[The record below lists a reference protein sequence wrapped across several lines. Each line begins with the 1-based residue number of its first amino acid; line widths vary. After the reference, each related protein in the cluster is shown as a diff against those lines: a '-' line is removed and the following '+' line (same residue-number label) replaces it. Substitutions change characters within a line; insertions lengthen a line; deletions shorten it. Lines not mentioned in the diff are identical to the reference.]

1 MLFCREGVTSRFSSD
16 AVLET
21 EEDVKKAKVTRSRK
35 KLDNRLNELDEI
47 KESFSVNAKRL
58 DKDISAEEKDLAEME
73 EQMLSEENERKINE
87 IYRRIKATKSKI
99 DMLSVRRS
107 NYSACHNLLDMI
119 YANAK
124 EILNATDFAAEEI
137 AKAKVLLN
145 IGKLKQVV
153 SDPDKAIAILKRM
166 DKDVKEIA
174 TKTTVI
180 DEKVFDF
187 DKGNAVVNEDALKY
201 KEELMRKK
209 REKEGLS
216 ESIEEN
222 VSQEVK
228 EESKA
233 VKENN

>member
-1 MLFCREGVTSRFSSD
+1 
-16 AVLET
+16 
-21 EEDVKKAKVTRSRK
+21 
-35 KLDNRLNELDEI
+35 
-47 KESFSVNAKRL
+47 
-58 DKDISAEEKDLAEME
+58 
-73 EQMLSEENERKINE
+73 
-87 IYRRIKATKSKI
+87 
-99 DMLSVRRS
+99 MLSVRRS
-107 NYSACHNLLDMI
+107 NYSACYNLLDMI

>member
-1 MLFCREGVTSRFSSD
+1 MPLYITV
-16 AVLET
+16 
-21 EEDVKKAKVTRSRK
+21 
-35 KLDNRLNELDEI
+35 
-47 KESFSVNAKRL
+47 
-58 DKDISAEEKDLAEME
+58 
-73 EQMLSEENERKINE
+73 
-87 IYRRIKATKSKI
+87 
-99 DMLSVRRS
+99 
-107 NYSACHNLLDMI
+107 
-119 YANAK
+119 NAK